1 MEWIIIALLI
11 MVLFKDDIIK
21 IAEAIRGSRT
31 KAEEDEKPDER
42 KKEFDKLMDYSIEDA
57 IKSKRSDID
66 G

>member
-11 MVLFKDDIIK
+11 MVFFRDDIIK

-31 KAEEDEKPDER
+31 EAKEDEKPDER